1 MNRDLSNQ
9 QMLSLHENNVVILNP
24 KREMTKHEALV
35 FAAWIVA
42 LSDEKAEFLDIL
54 KSVCNSSGE

>member
-1 MNRDLSNQ
+1 MNSDLSNQ
-9 QMLSLHENNVVILNP
+9 QMVSLHENNVVILNP

-35 FAAWIVA
+35 FASWIVA

-54 KSVCNSSGE
+54 KAVCNSSGD

>member
-1 MNRDLSNQ
+1 MSNDLSNQ
-9 QMLSLHENNVVILNP
+9 QMVSLRENNVVILNP

-35 FAAWIVA
+35 FASWIVA

-54 KSVCNSSGE
+54 KAVCNSSGE